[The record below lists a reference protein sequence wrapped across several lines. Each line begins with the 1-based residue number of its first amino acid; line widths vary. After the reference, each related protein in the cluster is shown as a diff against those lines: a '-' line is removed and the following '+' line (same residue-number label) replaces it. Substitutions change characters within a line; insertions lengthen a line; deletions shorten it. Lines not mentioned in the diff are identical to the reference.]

1 MANPSPYEGRV
12 SRPGFPI
19 VDGAIAGFRARIYG
33 SNLAAVGGLVL
44 LLVLM
49 ALLAVQVL
57 PLFLVLEGL
66 ALLLLLVLL
75 AIAIAVLLLL
85 GLEVLAGLLLLQ

>member
-1 MANPSPYEGRV
+1 
-12 SRPGFPI
+12 
-19 VDGAIAGFRARIYG
+19 
-33 SNLAAVGGLVL
+33 
-44 LLVLM
+44 M